1 MDSIVERI
9 IPINKEQGLAVKEI
23 TNFIKKGDPT
33 TWFTLEGKA
42 GTGKTTIITSTIESF
57 VGKKRIF
64 ICALSHKA
72 KKVLWDKVKIS
83 YGESPLGILSYSV
96 ASLLGMTFNIE
107 TGKFTKIYTRKKPPI
122 KMADII
128 IVDECSMIN
137 EEALSLIMSEKKKNT
152 KVIFVGDVG
161 QLPPIRDNQ
170 ENLGEISP
178 VFKTNNKISLV
189 DRVRQSAD
197 SDILKYSDFY
207 WDNSVLNTEPEEDP
221 VPLENRVNGRDIVFG
236 KDLEKIILENKDLF
250 IKSINNNN
258 PNVIKVIV
266 YRNKTKKMLN
276 WYIRKLIYEE
286 PKEYE
291 LGDLLIINDN
301 YYDSGDQLIIENST
315 EVSVLQ
321 IKPVKFYNKYDGY
334 TLYVTDGETY
344 YDLDVISEKSLDSW
358 NKYVSELFIK
368 AKKEPFGKTRNNQL
382 KKAWSAKKRFVDVD
396 YAYTLSSHKS
406 QGSTYDTVIVFEDDI
421 MEVSMIGESEK
432 SQSMYVAITRAA
444 KKVYIV
450 SEFN

>member
-1 MDSIVERI
+1 MDSIAEKI
-9 IPINKEQGLAVKEI
+9 IPINKQQELAVSEI
-23 TNFIKKGDPT
+23 INFIKKGDST
-33 TWFTLEGKA
+33 EWFTLEGKA
-42 GTGKTTIITSTIESF
+42 GTGKTTIITSAIESF

-72 KKVLWDKVKIS
+72 KKVLWDKVKMN
-83 YGESPLGILSYSV
+83 YGDSPLGIVSYSV
-96 ASLLGMTFNIE
+96 AALLGMSFNIE
-107 TGKFTKIYTRKKPPI
+107 TGKFTKNYTKKKAPI

-161 QLPPIRDNQ
+161 QLPPIRDTH
-170 ENLGEISP
+170 ENAGEISP
-178 VFKTNNKISLV
+178 VFKTTNKVSLF

-207 WDNSVLNTEPEEDP
+207 WDNSVVNEIPDEDP
-221 VPLENRVNGRDIVFG
+221 VPLEYRVSGRDIIFS
-236 KDLEKIILENKDLF
+236 KDLEKTILNNKNLF
-250 IKSINNNN
+250 IESIEKNN
-258 PNVIKVIV
+258 PNIIKVIV

-276 WYIRKLIYEE
+276 WFIRKLIYNE

-301 YYDSGDQLIIENST
+301 YYNGDDVLIIENST
-315 EVSVLQ
+315 EVSILQ
-321 IKPVKFYNKYDGY
+321 IKPVKFYNKYNGY
-334 TLYVTDGETY
+334 TLHVTDGEAH
-344 YDLDVISEKSLDSW
+344 YDLDVISETSLDDW
-358 NKYVSELFIK
+358 NKHISELFIK
-368 AKKEPFGKTRNNQL
+368 AKKEPFGRSRNNLL

-406 QGSTYDTVIVFEDDI
+406 QGSTYETVIVFEDDI
-421 MEVSMIGESEK
+421 MDVGMIGEVEK
-432 SQSMYVAITRAA
+432 SQSMYVSITRAS